1 MSNNAHTWLRIAA
14 VGLIAA
20 LQYFPH
26 RHHDGRGDAASKA
39 RNAAQTTLAT
49 TVTAT
54 PAVATGTEVAAAP

>member
-26 RHHDGRGDAASKA
+26 RHHPVQAEAAPKA
-39 RNAAQTTLAT
+39 QVAAAAQTTLVT
-49 TVTAT
+49 TAQTKTA
-54 PAVATGTEVAAAP
+54 GTELAAAR